1 MAEVSGFSLFA
12 VILVAVLVLA
22 LFGTF
27 LGLMRRYKRCPA
39 DKVLVVYGKI
49 GAGHSSRCIH
59 GGAAFI
65 WPLFQDYQFLD
76 LIPMSIEV
84 NLRNALSKQN
94 IRVDVP
100 SRFTIGISTEM
111 EVMQNAAERLLGL
124 SQKQITD
131 IASDILFGQLRLV
144 IATMNIEEINSDR
157 DKFLLNVSKNVEA
170 ELSKIGLKLINVNVT
185 DIKDESGYIEALGK
199 EAAAQAINDAKK
211 SVAEKDRD
219 GAIGEANA
227 KQDERVQ
234 VANALALAK
243 IGEAEAHRS
252 ERIKISEA
260 ESLAQSGEADWQRA
274 QRISIASANSKA
286 VQGENTAKIEI
297 ANSDATRREKEAEAL
312 RKATAAEK
320 VATAKA
326 LEESY
331 QAEKDA
337 ETARAKRE
345 QATREADVII
355 PAEIGKRRIEIDA
368 EAEAEK
374 TRRLA
379 RGQADAIFAKM
390 EAEGRG
396 IYEILSKQAD
406 GFKQIVGAAGGDSK
420 SAFLL
425 MMADKMP
432 ELVKMQVEAI
442 KNIKIDKVTVWDS
455 GNGAGGD
462 KTSTANFMS
471 GLAKTIP
478 PLNDL
483 FNLAGMKLPEYL
495 GQEKEKAKDPE

>member
-1 MAEVSGFSLFA
+1 MTAGVSLFS
-12 VILVAVLVLA
+12 VVLVSVLVLA
-22 LFGTF
+22 VFGTF

-39 DKVLVVYGKI
+39 DKVLVIYGKTST
-49 GAGHSSRCIH
+49 GKSSRCIH
-59 GGAAFI
+59 GGAAFV

-84 NLRNALSKQN
+84 NLKNALSKQN

-100 SRFTIGISTEM
+100 SRFTIGISTET
-111 EVMQNAAERLLGL
+111 EIMQNAAERLLGL
-124 SQKQITD
+124 TQKQITD

-157 DKFLLNVSKNVEA
+157 DKFLINVSNNVEA

-185 DIKDESGYIEALGK
+185 DIKDESAYIEALGK

-211 SVAEKDRD
+211 TVAEKDRD

-243 IGEAEAHRS
+243 IGEAEANRS
-252 ERIKISEA
+252 ERVA
-260 ESLAQSGEADWQRA
+260 VADK
-274 QRISIASANSKA
+274 NSKA
-286 VQGENTAKIEI
+286 IVGENVAKVEI
-297 ANSDATRREKEAEAL
+297 ANSDAERREKEAEAE
-312 RKATAAEK
+312 RKAIAAEK

-331 QAEKDA
+331 KAEQEA

-345 QATREADVII
+345 LATREADVIV
-355 PAEIGKRRIEIDA
+355 PTEIDKRKIEIDA

-374 TRRLA
+374 IRRHA
-379 RGQADAIFAKM
+379 RGEADAIYAKM

-396 IYEILSKQAD
+396 MFEILTKQAD
-406 GFKQIVGAAGGDSK
+406 GFKRIVEAANGQAN

-442 KNIKIDKVTVWDS
+442 KNIKIDKVTVWDG
-455 GNGAGGD
+455 GNGGENG
-462 KTSTANFMS
+462 KTSTANFLS
-471 GLAKTIP
+471 GIGKTIP
-478 PLNDL
+478 PMQDL
-483 FNLAGMKLPEYL
+483 FNLAGMELPEYL
-495 GQEKEKAKDPE
+495 GVEKGKKSEKKEVVAPVIEPQIEEKSEEV

>member
-1 MAEVSGFSLFA
+1 MVEMSGFSLFA
-12 VILVAVLVLA
+12 VILVTVIVLV

-27 LGLMRRYKRCPA
+27 IGLMRRYKRCPA
-39 DKVLVVYGKI
+39 DKVLVIYGKT
-49 GAGHSSRCIH
+49 GTGRSSRCIH

-76 LIPMSIEV
+76 LVPMSIEV

-100 SRFTIGISTEM
+100 SRFTIGISTEP

-157 DKFLLNVSKNVEA
+157 DKFLINVSKNVEA

-243 IGEAEAHRS
+243 IGEAEAARS
-252 ERIKISEA
+252 ERVAI
-260 ESLAQSGEADWQRA
+260 ADK
-274 QRISIASANSKA
+274 NSKA
-286 VQGENTAKIEI
+286 VVGENMSKVEI
-297 ANSDATRREKEAEAL
+297 ANSDATRREKEAEAS
-312 RKATAAEK
+312 RKAIAAEK

-345 QATREADVII
+345 QATREADIII

-406 GFKQIVGAAGGDSK
+406 GFKQIVNAADGDAK

-495 GQEKEKAKDPE
+495 GQEKEKAKDPQ

>member
-1 MAEVSGFSLFA
+1 
-12 VILVAVLVLA
+12 
-22 LFGTF
+22 
-27 LGLMRRYKRCPA
+27 
-39 DKVLVVYGKI
+39 
-49 GAGHSSRCIH
+49 
-59 GGAAFI
+59 
-65 WPLFQDYQFLD
+65 
-76 LIPMSIEV
+76 
-84 NLRNALSKQN
+84 
-94 IRVDVP
+94 
-100 SRFTIGISTEM
+100 
-111 EVMQNAAERLLGL
+111 
-124 SQKQITD
+124 
-131 IASDILFGQLRLV
+131 
-144 IATMNIEEINSDR
+144 
-157 DKFLLNVSKNVEA
+157 VEA

-252 ERIKISEA
+252 ERVAI
-260 ESLAQSGEADWQRA
+260 ADK
-274 QRISIASANSKA
+274 NSKA
-286 VQGENTAKIEI
+286 VVGENMSKVEI
-297 ANSDATRREKEAEAL
+297 ANSDAVRREKEAEAS
-312 RKATAAEK
+312 RKAIAAEK

-345 QATREADVII
+345 LATREADVII
-355 PAEIGKRRIEIDA
+355 PAEIDKRKIEIDA
-368 EAEAEK
+368 EAQAEK

-379 RGQADAIFAKM
+379 RGDADAIFAKM

-406 GFKQIVGAAGGDSK
+406 GFKQIVEAANGDSK

-432 ELVKMQVEAI
+432 ELVGMQVEAI

-478 PLNDL
+478 PLHDL

-495 GQEKEKAKDPE
+495 GKDLEKAKDPE